1 MSTYTKEQIREARD
15 YYLKE
20 NEKVAAQG
28 KRNNTREFLKTFN
41 VFPDRMN
48 MTDSNVKEKY
58 FRVEGMLERYFRL
71 KELGRL

>member
-1 MSTYTKEQIREARD
+1 MSLYTKEQIREARD

-58 FRVEGMLERYFRL
+58 FRIEGMLERYFRL
-71 KELGRL
+71 KELGPL